1 MQQFYGLGIDGMG
14 TAFTATHAAALAA
27 QLPPTS
33 RLARA
38 EHPELEWDEGTY
50 ILSHIEHTLRV
61 IAWQRTKDAEHRRN
75 FPEHIKTPADRAKER
90 RAEESATPEAKRR
103 VADKLKIPEDRR

>member
-1 MQQFYGLGIDGMG
+1 MG
-14 TAFTATHAAALAA
+14 TDFTATHAAALAA

-61 IAWQRTKDAEHRRN
+61 IAWQRT
-75 FPEHIKTPADRAKER
+75 
-90 RAEESATPEAKRR
+90 
-103 VADKLKIPEDRR
+103 